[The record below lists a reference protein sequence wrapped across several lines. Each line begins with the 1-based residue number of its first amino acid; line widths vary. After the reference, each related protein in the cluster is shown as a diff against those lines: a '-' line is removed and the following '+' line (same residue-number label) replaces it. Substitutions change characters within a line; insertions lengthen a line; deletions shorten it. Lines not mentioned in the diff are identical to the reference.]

1 MGKDSSILNK
11 RLFYAEES
19 TETSVTIYANNRYL

>member
-1 MGKDSSILNK
+1 MGKTPSTLNK

-19 TETSVTIYANNRYL
+19 TETSVTIYANDRYL